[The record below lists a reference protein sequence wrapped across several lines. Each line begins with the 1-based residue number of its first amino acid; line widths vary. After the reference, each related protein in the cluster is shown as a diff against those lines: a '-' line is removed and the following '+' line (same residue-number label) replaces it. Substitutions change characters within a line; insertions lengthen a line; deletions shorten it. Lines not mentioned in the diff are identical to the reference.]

1 MNPAHFLPQV
11 SLQRNRIDN
20 AGATALARTLQ
31 CGVLPC
37 LEVLDLSS
45 NLIAVDGAIALLEAL
60 KRAPDSCARRG
71 APASSPRVWSLDLG
85 DNRVGDG
92 VLDVLL
98 ADAPIALSELRL
110 GGNPVTVAARTR
122 YKKAVCMKHPVASNC
137 HVVFSS
143 GHHVRHTAV
152 LGAS

>member
-45 NLIAVDGAIALLEAL
+45 NLIAVDGAIAFAST
-60 KRAPDSCARRG
+60 KVPAKP
-71 APASSPRVWSLDLG
+71 APATLH
-85 DNRVGDG
+85 
-92 VLDVLL
+92 
-98 ADAPIALSELRL
+98 A
-110 GGNPVTVAARTR
+110 
-122 YKKAVCMKHPVASNC
+122 K
-137 HVVFSS
+137 
-143 GHHVRHTAV
+143 
-152 LGAS
+152 